1 MTKTDIVNSL
11 AESMGLSKAQS
22 KRIVEHILSDIEK
35 AIVSGDTVQL
45 TGFGT
50 FKRIEKAE
58 RTIKLTGF
66 AKEGSKKK
74 VNVVNVPD
82 RYAVKFTAGKSLKDS
97 LDKQHKRDKK

>member
-22 KRIVEHILSDIEK
+22 KKIVDHILSDIEK

-58 RTIKLTGF
+58 RIIKLTGF

-74 VNVVNVPD
+74 VKVPD
-82 RYAVKFTAGKSLKDS
+82 RYAAKFTAGKSLKDS

>member
-11 AESMGLSKAQS
+11 AESMELSKAQS
-22 KRIVEHILSDIEK
+22 KRIVEHILGDIEK

-50 FKRIEKAE
+50 FKRIEKAG
-58 RTIKLTGF
+58 RTMKLSGF

-74 VNVVNVPD
+74 VNVPD
-82 RYAVKFTAGKSLKDS
+82 RYAAKFTAGKSLKDS

>member
-22 KRIVEHILSDIEK
+22 KRIVDHILSDIEK

-50 FKRIEKAE
+50 FKR
-58 RTIKLTGF
+58 TGF

-74 VNVVNVPD
+74 VNVPD
-82 RYAVKFTAGKSLKDS
+82 RYAAKFTAGKSLKDS

>member
-11 AESMGLSKAQS
+11 AESMKLSKVQS
-22 KRIVEHILSDIEK
+22 KKIVDQILGDIEK

-50 FKRIEKAE
+50 FKRTEKAE
-58 RTIKLTGF
+58 RTIELTGF

-74 VNVVNVPD
+74 AKVPEH
-82 RYAVKFTAGKSLKDS
+82 YAVKFTAGKSLKDK

>member
-11 AESMGLSKAQS
+11 AEGMELSKAQS
-22 KRIVEHILSDIEK
+22 KRIVEHILGDIEK
-35 AIVSGDTVQL
+35 TIVSGDTVQL

-50 FKRIEKAE
+50 FKRTEKAG

-74 VNVVNVPD
+74 INVPD
-82 RYAVKFTAGKSLKDS
+82 RYAVKFTAGKNLKDN

>member
-11 AESMGLSKAQS
+11 AESMELSKAQS
-22 KRIVEHILSDIEK
+22 KRIVDHILGDIEK

-50 FKRIEKAE
+50 FKRTEKSG
-58 RTIKLTGF
+58 RTMELSGF

-74 VNVVNVPD
+74 VNVPD
-82 RYAVKFTAGKSLKDS
+82 RYAVKFTAGKNLKDN